1 MKRLTVTYGD
11 LVLFDDEI
19 AECTFTDSAAGFT
32 VAGKLVKTK
41 PNLLEALGRKREV
54 VVDG

>member
-54 VVDG
+54 VDG